1 MLKIDYDLSINKLVL
16 WTDDNTIHCY
26 LEKTQSVW
34 SYIPWKKSW
43 GYTDKLVRLY
53 QHAKRGDSHIDKATG
68 LYKYVINPG
77 WAGYLLGVLDNKI
90 SITDKEGILK
100 YVIRSDNY
108 RTQPFSEL
116 RDYQNDDVLFLLR
129 YRRGLFQVQT
139 GYGKSQTISVLTHY
153 AHDILGKKVLLVCP
167 GSKARD
173 ELAKRIMKLY
183 GISVSC
189 KDTEINGHLDCI
201 ITSGLK
207 NSKKYKDPQFE
218 AMLAT
223 YDWVLVD
230 EVEYTINEAGEYIY
244 DHCTGADH
252 FYGFSG
258 TADKTS
264 ADTITFN
271 QGLTDVVLRN
281 KDLIGYFGPSL
292 VYRLPLTVKVDFVKV
307 RTKAFDNLQISGISG
322 NNLYNEYMNAIWLDP
337 EVVKAVM
344 RVCKKFPKCFIPIN
358 FLTSIL
364 DTWIN
369 NYFIG
374 QFRVLLVC
382 GRGYIWY
389 DLDGSQKKLTLDE
402 ACDYI
407 KNDMVDVIPTTASG
421 YRALDLP
428 GLENICL
435 FAGKLA
441 GVTLQCVGRVA
452 RGSHMNIIT
461 IDPVDKKK
469 IIPVYSKGSKNRD
482 KMIKTYYK
490 YCANE
495 EHEYLDLGFDIIKIK

>member
-218 AMLAT
+218 VMLAT

-230 EVEYTINEAGEYIY
+230 EVE
-244 DHCTGADH
+244 
-252 FYGFSG
+252 
-258 TADKTS
+258 
-264 ADTITFN
+264 
-271 QGLTDVVLRN
+271 
-281 KDLIGYFGPSL
+281 
-292 VYRLPLTVKVDFVKV
+292 
-307 RTKAFDNLQISGISG
+307 
-322 NNLYNEYMNAIWLDP
+322 
-337 EVVKAVM
+337 
-344 RVCKKFPKCFIPIN
+344 
-358 FLTSIL
+358 
-364 DTWIN
+364 
-369 NYFIG
+369 
-374 QFRVLLVC
+374 
-382 GRGYIWY
+382 
-389 DLDGSQKKLTLDE
+389 
-402 ACDYI
+402 
-407 KNDMVDVIPTTASG
+407 
-421 YRALDLP
+421 
-428 GLENICL
+428 
-435 FAGKLA
+435 
-441 GVTLQCVGRVA
+441 
-452 RGSHMNIIT
+452 
-461 IDPVDKKK
+461 
-469 IIPVYSKGSKNRD
+469 
-482 KMIKTYYK
+482 
-490 YCANE
+490 
-495 EHEYLDLGFDIIKIK
+495 